1 MYFLPRS
8 FGPENPLRNGAVDGE
23 ASVDGPHL
31 VLVALGQAL
40 GQVHLHGRRTY
51 FKSIYFNWISLD
63 FKYVYF
69 EATKIVFMTILMHSL
84 TTHFVTRMAVKKP
97 NSDAYAIKSQRALL
111 QPFVA
116 LFDVLI
122 VVLLRN

>member
-1 MYFLPRS
+1 M
-8 FGPENPLRNGAVDGE
+8 
-23 ASVDGPHL
+23 
-31 VLVALGQAL
+31 
-40 GQVHLHGRRTY
+40 
-51 FKSIYFNWISLD
+51 NWISLD

-84 TTHFVTRMAVKKP
+84 TTHFVTRRAVKKP
-97 NSDAYAIKSQRALL
+97 NSDAYAINSQRALL

-122 VVLLRN
+122 VVLVRNQTVLWIL